1 MKKLLSLILVLLLLP
16 AGFAENG
23 LNTPGGEDT
32 LTGWI
37 PYRAE
42 EGLFLRYDTYRDY
55 YVLADASGKRLR
67 DNVFFGTEDW
77 NHENILIVNYGGLF
91 GYYDLESG
99 WLIEP
104 RYDSAM
110 SFDENGLARVAV
122 GELWGVIDME
132 GNYVFEP
139 QFERIGSFDYDDE
152 ITWVRKNGLEGFIRR
167 DGTVLVEPQYDEVNS
182 FEGDTLTW
190 VVRDGLYGV
199 VDREGNEVIGPSYD
213 NVDLYGYEKSG
224 LIRVQ
229 DGENWGCVDISGKWV
244 IEPQFE
250 YMYYFDDY
258 GAARVELENG
268 MGLVSKTGKI
278 ILEPVYYNVV
288 QESDGRAFFETHG
301 GLWGLV
307 RYDGTVL
314 VEPRF
319 QSVNHFYEGLACVEI
334 NGRYGF
340 IDAEGEMVVEAKYED
355 AESFCEGLAA
365 VERAQDD
372 WVYVDAQGTVAIEPD
387 PGYGMYSYA
396 YGFKNGTAEIEV
408 LDYAE
413 RTYRYGLIDKTGSV
427 LLEPV
432 YREIDQHDDGTFT
445 AYDEDRNDTVYGFVN
460 GRLQALSI
468 VSNDMYLRDYY
479 PNTGAKVAKLSGKAH
494 IDWDEGAPY
503 PRLDGA
509 KALLPVYAAFA
520 EAVYPENTRL
530 VPYVED
536 ANALFTYTNT
546 VSAYERLMH
555 GETDM
560 IFCAGPSRAETEQ
573 AAGLGVE
580 FELTCMGY
588 EAFVFIVNA
597 ENPLESITV
606 DEIRGV
612 YSGEITRWDE
622 LGVQDIGD
630 IIAYQRNENSG
641 SQTTLEK
648 LMGDTPL
655 MKAPQMYV
663 SDGMEDILTTI
674 EYRNFPNAI
683 SFTFRFFC
691 KDMIGSGVKMLAID
705 GVDPTEENIR
715 NGSYPLITPI
725 YAVTRKGDTNPNIQ
739 IFLDWIKGP
748 QGQELLEKSGYVGI
762 AG

>member
-1 MKKLLSLILVLLLLP
+1 
-16 AGFAENG
+16 
-23 LNTPGGEDT
+23 
-32 LTGWI
+32 
-37 PYRAE
+37 
-42 EGLFLRYDTYRDY
+42 
-55 YVLADASGKRLR
+55 
-67 DNVFFGTEDW
+67 
-77 NHENILIVNYGGLF
+77 
-91 GYYDLESG
+91 
-99 WLIEP
+99 
-104 RYDSAM
+104 
-110 SFDENGLARVAV
+110 
-122 GELWGVIDME
+122 
-132 GNYVFEP
+132 
-139 QFERIGSFDYDDE
+139 
-152 ITWVRKNGLEGFIRR
+152 
-167 DGTVLVEPQYDEVNS
+167 
-182 FEGDTLTW
+182 
-190 VVRDGLYGV
+190 
-199 VDREGNEVIGPSYD
+199 
-213 NVDLYGYEKSG
+213 
-224 LIRVQ
+224 
-229 DGENWGCVDISGKWV
+229 
-244 IEPQFE
+244 
-250 YMYYFDDY
+250 
-258 GAARVELENG
+258 
-268 MGLVSKTGKI
+268 
-278 ILEPVYYNVV
+278 
-288 QESDGRAFFETHG
+288 
-301 GLWGLV
+301 
-307 RYDGTVL
+307 
-314 VEPRF
+314 
-319 QSVNHFYEGLACVEI
+319 
-334 NGRYGF
+334 
-340 IDAEGEMVVEAKYED
+340 
-355 AESFCEGLAA
+355 
-365 VERAQDD
+365 
-372 WVYVDAQGTVAIEPD
+372 
-387 PGYGMYSYA
+387 
-396 YGFKNGTAEIEV
+396 
-408 LDYAE
+408 
-413 RTYRYGLIDKTGSV
+413 
-427 LLEPV
+427 
-432 YREIDQHDDGTFT
+432 
-445 AYDEDRNDTVYGFVN
+445 
-460 GRLQALSI
+460 
-468 VSNDMYLRDYY
+468 MYLGDYY
-479 PNTGAKVAKLSGKAH
+479 PNEGAKVAELSGEAH

-530 VPYVED
+530 VSYVED

-739 IFLDWIKGP
+739 IFLDWITGP